1 MMTTTKR
8 RVTVT
13 LDAEEIEAI
22 KAISAHIGT
31 PSASAAIRRA
41 LREHADAIRKGR
53 DRASRLPQAAA

>member
-13 LDAEEIEAI
+13 LDAGELEAI
-22 KAISAHIGT
+22 EAISAHIGT

-41 LREHADAIRKGR
+41 LVEFATQIAKGR
-53 DRASRLPQAAA
+53 DRASRLPSIAS